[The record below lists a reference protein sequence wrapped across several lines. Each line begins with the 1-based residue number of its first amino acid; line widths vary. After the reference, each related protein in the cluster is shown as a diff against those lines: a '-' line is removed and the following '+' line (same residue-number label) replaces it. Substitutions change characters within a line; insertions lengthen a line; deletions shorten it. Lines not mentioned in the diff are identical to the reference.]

1 MSTQGAE
8 HMIPEYSILWD
19 LDPADK
25 SVALAG
31 ASKRKQPTNSL
42 ETPSRKRI
50 LTEKKVIQNRI
61 AQKAFRER
69 KEAQFK
75 ELEAKA
81 LYLEQLLAARSTA
94 TTALKKSTTLHA
106 IQPPATGSNP
116 TPCASC
122 NYTQS
127 AYNSTPHPLLVR
139 FKTLQ
144 DQIEELELE
153 NVLLKAEPAAPVSN
167 ERLRHEVQFLVEH
180 GLLDHVTLQKVSG
193 SLNDGFGIGNR
204 DGNHHLGSV
213 IAGLE
218 PTTQMHQGNSIP
230 MGIHGLIPTTNHMH
244 SMVAAMCGTHEYSFS
259 HSHFGLPSGV

>member
-1 MSTQGAE
+1 MSLQVAE

-81 LYLEQLLAARSTA
+81 LYLEQLLAARST
-94 TTALKKSTTLHA
+94 TTTAALKKSTTLHA

-116 TPCASC
+116 IPCASC
-122 NYTQS
+122 NYTHS

-167 ERLRHEVQFLVEH
+167 ERLRHEVQFLAEH
-180 GLLDHVTLQKVSG
+180 GLLDHVTLRKVSG
-193 SLNDGFGIGNR
+193 SLNDGFGIGYH
-204 DGNHHLGSV
+204 DANHHLGSV
-213 IAGLE
+213 IAGLG
-218 PTTQMHQGNSIP
+218 PTHMRQDNSIP

-244 SMVAAMCGTHEYSFS
+244 SMVAAMCGNQEHSFS